1 MNLDKG
7 RTSGAHLILPIYLGF
22 RLYGARSQFE
32 MFHRK
37 RPNRPCNCKILHF
50 AIPLIWPIWTRGVG
64 LCEAECKGTVSMAR
78 PSTPCPHRCLLVSCP
93 VHGLSMFSFDILFHG
108 TVLDPSS
115 LLLRGAL
122 DSCPWF
128 ISCPC
133 AWVYMGCPGVRPPS
147 VFLLRTYCAWIL
159 FPNLEHLLKFCH
171 ELVVLLHVYW
181 NLLPGSVNSNQLF
194 QMSLSFPITM
204 PNLTELSPSFVLVHS
219 LKLNQRPYS
228 FLLAMYCMLIKE
240 VSS

>member
-1 MNLDKG
+1 
-7 RTSGAHLILPIYLGF
+7 
-22 RLYGARSQFE
+22 
-32 MFHRK
+32 
-37 RPNRPCNCKILHF
+37 
-50 AIPLIWPIWTRGVG
+50 
-64 LCEAECKGTVSMAR
+64 MAR

-93 VHGLSMFSFDILFHG
+93 VHGLSMFSFDILFRG

-122 DSCPWF
+122 DNCPRF

-133 AWVYMGCPGVRPPS
+133 AWVYMGCPGVRPLS

-194 QMSLSFPITM
+194 QMF
-204 PNLTELSPSFVLVHS
+204 FVLSHNYA
-219 LKLNQRPYS
+219 KPYRAVS
-228 FLLAMYCMLIKE
+228 FICSGSFFKTKPKTILFSVGHVLHAH
-240 VSS
+240 